1 MEDKIKKIIQK
12 TISKKL
18 SLKKDLNLIQSG
30 FLDSFSILILIA
42 NLEKEFKIK
51 ISLKNFDIKNI
62 STINKIMKLIKKQ
75 SN

>member
-12 TISKKL
+12 TISKKINF
-18 SLKKDLNLIQSG
+18 KKDMDLIQSG

-51 ISLKNFDIKNI
+51 ISLRNFDIKSI
-62 STINKIMKLIKKQ
+62 STIKQIIKLIKKL
-75 SN
+75 S

>member
-1 MEDKIKKIIQK
+1 MEEKIKKIVQT
-12 TISKKL
+12 TISKKI

-62 STINKIMKLIKKQ
+62 STVNQILKLIKKKTK
-75 SN
+75 

>member
-1 MEDKIKKIIQK
+1 MEEKIKKIVQT
-12 TISKKL
+12 TISKKI

-62 STINKIMKLIKKQ
+62 STVNQILKLIKK
-75 SN
+75 NTK